1 MKFYTKFDINLI
13 CKKVLEE
20 QLDKLELS
28 YTIVGFGEVEINEAV
43 TNTKLKQLNIN
54 LNDYGIDIV
63 ENSKSV
69 LVQKI
74 KDAIIEMVYTEKKL
88 PSSTISV
95 HLSDKLGYSYGHLSN
110 LFADVTYTS
119 IENFVIMHR
128 IELAKQLI
136 TVGELSFT
144 EIAHQLNYSS
154 LAHFCTQFKNTTGL
168 TPSVFKRII
177 IKRRSPN
184 EDDLTH
190 ILTTREELE
199 SDSHILKT
207 VS

>member
-13 CKKVLEE
+13 CKKILQE

-28 YTIVGFGEVEINEAV
+28 YTLVGFSEVAINEAI
-43 TNTKLKQLNIN
+43 TNEKLKQLSTN
-54 LNDYGIDIV
+54 LNSYGIEIV

-74 KDAIIEMVYTEKKL
+74 KDAIIEMVYTEERL
-88 PSSTISV
+88 PVSTISA

-128 IELAKQLI
+128 VELAKQLI
-136 TVGELSFT
+136 TTDELSFT
-144 EIAHQLNYSS
+144 EIAYQLKYSS

-177 IKRRSPN
+177 IKRRSPSIN
-184 EDDLTH
+184 APLY
-190 ILTTREELE
+190 
-199 SDSHILKT
+199 
-207 VS
+207 V